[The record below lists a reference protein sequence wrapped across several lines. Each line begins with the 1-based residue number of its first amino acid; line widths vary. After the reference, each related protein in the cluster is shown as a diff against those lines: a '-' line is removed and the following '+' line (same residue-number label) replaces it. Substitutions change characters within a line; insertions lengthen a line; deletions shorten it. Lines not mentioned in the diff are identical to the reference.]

1 MVQGMA
7 DPPVQ
12 RAPRKDAARN
22 RSRLIEAAARAF
34 REQGLG
40 VSVNAIADHAGVNV
54 ATLYRHFPT
63 KDHLIVAVL
72 EAVLEPLVTA
82 RDRALMTHE
91 SGDAL
96 ATFVHEAVRLQ
107 VEHRG
112 LADALERYPSAPEL
126 RAQLREPAIEIVTP
140 LVERAHRTG
149 ELRPDVDALDLL
161 VVLRMLA
168 GVAAAPELSPDR
180 VRRYVDLVL
189 HGLRPD

>member
-1 MVQGMA
+1 MSKS
-7 DPPVQ
+7 PTE
-12 RAPRKDAARN
+12 RATRKDAVRN

-34 REQGLG
+34 REEGLG
-40 VSVNAIADHAGVNV
+40 VSVNAIADLAGVNV

-63 KDHLIVAVL
+63 KDHLIVVVL
-72 EAVLEPLVTA
+72 ETVLEPLVTA
-82 RDRALMTHE
+82 RDRALTTRE

-96 ATFVHEAVRLQ
+96 ATFVHDAIRMQ
-107 VEHRG
+107 AMHRG
-112 LADALERYPSAPEL
+112 LADALEHYPSATEL

-140 LVERAHRTG
+140 LVERGHRTG

-180 VRRYVDLVL
+180 VRRYVDLAL
-189 HGLRPD
+189 RGLRPD

>member
-1 MVQGMA
+1 MSDSPA
-7 DPPVQ
+7 Q

-34 REQGLG
+34 REDGLG
-40 VSVNAIADHAGVNV
+40 VSVNAIADQAGLNI

-72 EAVLEPLVTA
+72 ETVLEPLVIA
-82 RDRALMTHE
+82 RDSALAPRE

-107 VEHRG
+107 AMHKG
-112 LADALERYPSAPEL
+112 LADALEHYPSAIEL

-140 LVERAHRTG
+140 VVERAHRTG
-149 ELRPDVDALDLL
+149 ELRPDIDALDLL

-168 GVAAAPELSPDR
+168 GVTVAPELAPDR

-189 HGLRPD
+189 HGLRPA